1 MSQCEN
7 CNNSNLLNGYYK
19 CDTLHYIVT
28 DLENNLESYIII
40 YDRFGKIITKIKP
53 YEKGWDGYNSNGDK
67 LPSSDYWF
75 LVKYNKNN
83 VLREFRANFSL
94 LRR

>member
-1 MSQCEN
+1 MITIRDTSGFYFIAICNIYICNSQ
-7 CNNSNLLNGYYK
+7 G
-19 CDTLHYIVT
+19 
-28 DLENNLESYIII
+28 
-40 YDRFGKIITKIKP
+40 IITKIKP

-75 LVKYNKNN
+75 MVKYNKNN